1 MKGCTCTITLLEA
14 DVSLRPVTCHRYQS
28 ALTLGLAC
36 YFDFQPVLH
45 REAYA
50 KCGTHAGYRKQV
62 KVDGVDVLLLW
73 YKNKIY
79 AIEAR

>member
-1 MKGCTCTITLLEA
+1 M
-14 DVSLRPVTCHRYQS
+14 
-28 ALTLGLAC
+28 
-36 YFDFQPVLH
+36 LH
-45 REAYA
+45 RVSYIRVFN
-50 KCGTHAGYRKQV
+50 AGYRKQV

>member
-1 MKGCTCTITLLEA
+1 MMFLCVLSHGTEIGVRLLWAWLVFAIPSQCCTGRHLQNVDGI
-14 DVSLRPVTCHRYQS
+14 R
-28 ALTLGLAC
+28 
-36 YFDFQPVLH
+36 
-45 REAYA
+45 
-50 KCGTHAGYRKQV
+50 AGYRKQV